1 MSLYQPSLL
10 WRLIDIA
17 KSLSTEK
24 DPWRLLDRILT
35 ESLTITGCDGGTLYL
50 LQEDDDGT
58 WLNYA
63 ILHNHSL
70 NIAQSSRDGQDS
82 ALMPVPVYD
91 RKSGEPNH
99 HNIAAH
105 CALSQ
110 TTIKIDDAQQEK
122 RFDVSGIRSFDELFD
137 YHTRSILTVPLLNKE
152 GASIGV
158 IQLVNAR
165 NPIGSMVQP
174 FTPQD
179 VNVVQALAALVAITV
194 DNNALVS
201 IGREKA
207 LAPDQPHS
215 PNVLERIV
223 EEGMELTHAEGGTLY
238 LFRNDPRRLE
248 FAVLHNTPLGLYQ
261 GGSSTMPV
269 DLPPLPLETDGAPN
283 LNNIATYAAISNK
296 TVNIPD
302 AYENVSFDFTGVK
315 HFDAHH
321 HYRSRS
327 FLAVPLRDHRQQLLG
342 VLQLVNARGIDGKV
356 VAFSQAQE
364 LRIQGLANYAA
375 IALETQMQ
383 LDRAAVTAGHLR
395 EQLRTLSEQSGT
407 LPPPQQTVA
416 NDCLKL
422 TDYLMQQINFQTI

>member
-50 LQEDDDGT
+50 LQEDEEGT

-70 NIAQSSRDGQDS
+70 NIAQTSRDGQES
-82 ALMPVPVYD
+82 ALMPVSVYD

-110 TTIKIDDAQQEK
+110 TTIKIDDVQQEK
-122 RFDVSGIRSFDELFD
+122 RFDVSGIKSFDDLFD
-137 YHTRSILTVPLLNKE
+137 YHTRSILTVPLLNKD

-165 NPIGSMVQP
+165 NPIGNVVQP

-179 VNVVQALAALVAITV
+179 VNVVQALAALVAITL
-194 DNNALVS
+194 DYNALVS
-201 IGREKA
+201 IGRNKGS
-207 LAPDQPHS
+207 APQQPQS

-223 EEGMELTHAEGGTLY
+223 EEGMALTHAEGGTLY

-269 DLPPLPLETDGAPN
+269 NLAALPLEKDGTPN
-283 LNNIATYAAISNK
+283 LNNIATFAAISNK
-296 TVNIPD
+296 TVNIGN

-315 HFDAHH
+315 QFDTSHQ
-321 HYRSRS
+321 YQSRS

-342 VLQLVNARGIDGKV
+342 VLQLVNARGADGKV
-356 VAFSQAQE
+356 ATFTQTQE
-364 LRIQGLANYAA
+364 SRVQGLAAYAA
-375 IALETQMQ
+375 IALETWMQ
-383 LDRAAVTAGHLR
+383 LDRASITANHLR
-395 EQLRTLSEQSGT
+395 EQLRSLADGKN
-407 LPPPQQTVA
+407 PPDSVH
-416 NDCLKL
+416 DSLKL
-422 TDYLMQQINFQTI
+422 AEYLLQQINFQTL

>member
-24 DPWRLLDRILT
+24 DPWRLLDRILM

-50 LQEDDDGT
+50 LQEDDEGT

-70 NIAQSSRDGQDS
+70 NIAQTSRDGQES

-91 RKSGEPNH
+91 RKTGEPNH

-110 TTIKIDDAQQEK
+110 TTIKIDDAQNEK
-122 RFDVSGIRSFDELFD
+122 RFDVSGIKNFDELFD
-137 YHTRSILTVPLLNKE
+137 YRTRSILTVPLMNRE
-152 GASIGV
+152 GATIGV

-165 NPIGSMVQP
+165 NPIGSMTQP

-194 DNNALVS
+194 DYNALV
-201 IGREKA
+201 A
-207 LAPDQPHS
+207 LRKDKSPASVQPHS

-238 LFRNDPRRLE
+238 LFQSDPRRLE
-248 FAVLHNTPLGLYQ
+248 FTVLHNTALGLYQ
-261 GGSSTMPV
+261 GGGNTMPV
-269 DLPPLPLETDGAPN
+269 DLPALPLEIDGTPN
-283 LNNIATYAAISNK
+283 LNNIAAYAAISNK
-296 TVNIPD
+296 VVNIPD

-315 HFDAHH
+315 HFDSTHQ
-321 HYRSRS
+321 YRSRS
-327 FLAVPLRDHRQQLLG
+327 FLAVPLLDHRQQLLG
-342 VLQLVNARGIDGKV
+342 VLQLVNARGADGKV
-356 VAFSQAQE
+356 AGFTPAQE
-364 LRIQGLANYAA
+364 TRVQGLATYAA

-383 LDRAAVTAGHLR
+383 LDRSAVTANHLR
-395 EQLRTLSEQSGT
+395 EQLRILAEPCGALS
-407 LPPPQQTVA
+407 PQQQSQA

-422 TDYLMQQINFQTI
+422 VDYLLQQINFQTI

>member
-24 DPWRLLDRILT
+24 DPWRLLDKILT

-50 LQEDDDGT
+50 LQEDEDGT

-70 NIAQSSRDGQDS
+70 NIAQTSRDRQDS
-82 ALMPVPVYD
+82 ALMPVPVFD
-91 RKSGEPNH
+91 HKTGEPNH

-105 CALSQ
+105 CAITQ
-110 TTIKIDDAQQEK
+110 TTIKIDDAHQEK

-137 YHTRSILTVPLLNKE
+137 YHTRSILTVPLLNRT

-194 DNNALVS
+194 DNNALVAA
-201 IGREKA
+201 GREKA
-207 LAPDQPHS
+207 QLAQVPHS

-223 EEGMELTHAEGGTLY
+223 EEGMELTRAEGGTLY

-248 FAVLHNTPLGLYQ
+248 FAILRNAPLGMFQ
-261 GGSSTMPV
+261 GGSSTMPI
-269 DLPPLPLETDGAPN
+269 DLPPLPLDKEGTPN
-283 LNNIATYAAISNK
+283 LNNIATFAAISNK
-296 TVNIPD
+296 AVNIED
-302 AYENVSFDFTGVK
+302 AYGNVTFDFTGVK
-315 HFDAHH
+315 HFDETHRYH
-321 HYRSRS
+321 SRS
-327 FLAVPLRDHRQQLLG
+327 FLAVPLLDHRQQLLG
-342 VLQLVNARGIDGKV
+342 VLQLVNARGDDGKPGT
-356 VAFSQAQE
+356 FSKLQE
-364 LRIQGLANYAA
+364 NKVLGLANYAA
-375 IALETQMQ
+375 IALETQIQ
-383 LDRAAVTAGHLR
+383 LDRVGSTANHLR
-395 EQLRTLSEQSGT
+395 EQLRNLSEQAQAAP
-407 LPPPQQTVA
+407 LPLQTSTG
-416 NDCLKL
+416 DCLNL
-422 TDYLMQQINFQTI
+422 AEYLLQQINFQAN

>member
-24 DPWRLLDRILT
+24 DPWRLLDRILM

-50 LQEDDDGT
+50 LQQDDDGT

-70 NIAQSSRDGQDS
+70 NISQTSRDGQES

-91 RKSGEPNH
+91 AKTGEPNH

-105 CALSQ
+105 CALTQ
-110 TTIKIDDAQQEK
+110 TTIRIDDAQQEK

-137 YHTRSILTVPLLNKE
+137 YRTRSILTVPLLNRA

-158 IQLVNAR
+158 IQLINAR
-165 NPIGSMVQP
+165 NPIGGVVQP
-174 FTPQD
+174 FTAQD

-194 DNNALVS
+194 DNNALATS
-201 IGREKA
+201 ANDKA
-207 LAPDQPHS
+207 LATTLTPHS

-223 EEGMELTHAEGGTLY
+223 EEGMELTRAEGGSLY
-238 LFRNDPRRLE
+238 LYRNDPPRLE
-248 FAVLHNTPLGLYQ
+248 FAVLRNAPLGLFQ
-261 GGSSTMPV
+261 GGSSTMPAS
-269 DLPPLPLETDGAPN
+269 LPPLPLIQDGNPN
-283 LNNIATYAAISNK
+283 LNHIATHAANCNRC
-296 TVNIPD
+296 VNID
-302 AYENVSFDFTGVK
+302 NAYDNVSFDFTGVK
-315 HFDAHH
+315 QFDALHQ
-321 HYRSRS
+321 YRSRS

-342 VLQLVNARGIDGKV
+342 VLQLVNASGSDGKV
-356 VAFSQAQE
+356 TAFTSAQE
-364 LRIQGLANYAA
+364 TRVQGLAAYAA

-383 LDRAAVTAGHLR
+383 LDRVGISAAHLR
-395 EQLRTLSEQSGT
+395 DQINSLAQQIPDPESESATL
-407 LPPPQQTVA
+407 A
-416 NDCLKL
+416 KDCSNLA
-422 TDYLMQQINFQTI
+422 DYLLQQINY

>member
-24 DPWRLLDRILT
+24 DPWRLLDKILT
-35 ESLTITGCDGGTLYL
+35 ESLSITGCDGGTLYL
-50 LQEDDDGT
+50 LQEDEEGT

-63 ILHNHSL
+63 ILHNLSL
-70 NIAQSSRDGQDS
+70 NIAQTSRDHQES
-82 ALMPVPVYD
+82 ALMPVPVFD

-137 YHTRSILTVPLLNKE
+137 YHTRSILTVPLLNRT

-158 IQLVNAR
+158 IQLINAR
-165 NPIGSMVQP
+165 NPIGGLVQP

-194 DNNALVS
+194 DNNALVAVS
-201 IGREKA
+201 RDTQ
-207 LAPDQPHS
+207 LRAPVQHS
-215 PNVLERIV
+215 ANVLERIV
-223 EEGMELTHAEGGTLY
+223 EEGMELTNAEGGTLY

-248 FAVLHNTPLGLYQ
+248 FAVLRNSSLGMFQ
-261 GGSSTMPV
+261 GGSSTIPI
-269 DLPPLPLETDGAPN
+269 DLKPLPMEIEGAPN

-296 TVNIPD
+296 AVNIED
-302 AYENVSFDFTGVK
+302 AYENVTFDFTGVK
-315 HFDAHH
+315 QFDSTR
-321 HYRSRS
+321 HYFSRS
-327 FLAVPLRDHRQQLLG
+327 FLAVPLLDHRQQLLG
-342 VLQLVNARGIDGKV
+342 VLQLVNARSVEGRTIPFSRTHETKV
-356 VAFSQAQE
+356 
-364 LRIQGLANYAA
+364 LGLAAYAA

-383 LDRAAVTAGHLR
+383 LDRIGSTAHHLR
-395 EQLRTLSEQSGT
+395 EQLRTLSDQSRT
-407 LPPPQQTVA
+407 ADPNLQTA
-416 NDCLKL
+416 SGDCLKL
-422 TDYLMQQINFQTI
+422 TEYLLQQINFQVI